1 MDKIVTKL
9 TAEFLRSMAHPVR
22 IQVIKLL
29 SEEEKC
35 VRDILDIVGI
45 EQSNLSQHLSVLK
58 KQGII
63 DSRQNGTKV
72 IYNLVYYP
80 AVEIVDTVGQVLRTR
95 VFQSQMLLEHL

>member
-63 DSRQNGTKV
+63 DFRQNGTKV